1 MLGIFRKGKKKQT
14 RTFRTFF
21 VQNQNKSNCW
31 HLLSCTKKPGFSRQL
46 EDTKVDKSA
55 FAFSWPSSRLD
66 ILRISYTWQFS
77 SKKKVPKALEITC
90 FFRKKNNKERKTIIT
105 PKLSFQK
112 DVLVHQLDVV
122 EYLPTRLPVSMGN
135 PLGRH
140 LGRLKIS
147 RQAGQIHHLA
157 ADFFGAQLKKTAK
170 WWQHRNF
177 RRSFL
182 IFLLFKKKCMGFCE
196 KFLM

>member
-1 MLGIFRKGKKKQT
+1 MYEKTWFFETAWRYQSWQVCVCFLLAKLQT
-14 RTFRTFF
+14 GY
-21 VQNQNKSNCW
+21 
-31 HLLSCTKKPGFSRQL
+31 TK
-46 EDTKVDKSA
+46 
-55 FAFSWPSSRLD
+55 D
-66 ILRISYTWQFS
+66 ILHLTILLQKKSSQSIRDHMFFS
-77 SKKKVPKALEITC
+77 
-90 FFRKKNNKERKTIIT
+90 KKNNKERKTIIT

-182 IFLLFKKKCMGFCE
+182 IFLLFKKKVYGFLWE
-196 KFLM
+196 ISDVTGQ